1 VDALDRLM
9 ATTAGGGMTLAKAAE
24 AAR

>member
-9 ATTAGGGMTLAKAAE
+9 ATTAGGGMSLAKAAE